1 MTIHTQSLLFPMTWY
16 GEELQEFNL
25 TTPVLSVVV
34 FLRQN
39 QRRTDIEFR
48 NRKNNQPTK
57 KKPGLLS

>member
-48 NRKNNQPTK
+48 NRKNN
-57 KKPGLLS
+57 